1 MQVDLAIS
9 SWTVHGALGKVWYEP
24 DDNGVMVNKSDDH
37 PALLTLLDLPAH
49 MAKDGI
55 YVLELCNFHLPSIDD
70 DYLVQ
75 LKSALESA
83 GVTLAN
89 LLIDTG
95 NLSEL
100 DDKKWRADLNMTKR
114 WQDVAAKLGAKGTRI
129 DCGTEP
135 ATQETIKRSAE
146 ALRELV
152 EYGNSI
158 GLHTTTEN
166 WRATSIEPDNLFEI
180 MKQVDRP
187 MKLCVDFG
195 NAEKTADKYATLER
209 LMPRANSIHCKG
221 HFEGMTLDEDEFSQS
236 LDFIKKYDFSGHIS
250 LIDDGT
256 ENEWDRVL
264 ILKKQVEKQ
273 LL

>member
-1 MQVDLAIS
+1 MIQLAIS

-24 DDNGVMVNKSDDH
+24 DENNGMVNKSDAH
-37 PALLTLLDLPAH
+37 PATLTLLDLPAH
-49 MAKDGI
+49 MANDGI

-70 DYLVQ
+70 SYLAQ

-95 NLSEL
+95 NLSAVNNLPDIE
-100 DDKKWRADLNMTKR
+100 MTKR
-114 WQDVAAKLGAKGTRI
+114 WQEVAAKLGAKGTRI

-135 ATQETIKRSAE
+135 ATPETIKRSAE

-152 EYGNSI
+152 DYGNSLGI
-158 GLHTTTEN
+158 TTTTEN
-166 WRATSIEPDNLFEI
+166 WRTTSIEPDNLFAI
-180 MKQVDRP
+180 MTQVDRP
-187 MKLCVDFG
+187 IKLCVDFG

-221 HFEGMTLDEDEFSQS
+221 HFDGMTLDEDEFHQS
-236 LDFIKKYDFSGHIS
+236 LNFIKKYDFSGHIS

-256 ENEWDRVL
+256 DNEWDRVL
-264 ILKKQVEKQ
+264 ILKKHVEKQ
-273 LL
+273 LM